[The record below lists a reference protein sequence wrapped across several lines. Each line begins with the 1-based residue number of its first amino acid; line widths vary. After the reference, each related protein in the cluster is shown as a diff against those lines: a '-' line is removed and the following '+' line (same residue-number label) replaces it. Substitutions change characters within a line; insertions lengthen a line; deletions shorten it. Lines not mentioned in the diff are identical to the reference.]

1 MQGMDEPTRYPVSE
15 TAGPPAPRHVS
26 LARPY
31 ARTGGRTRPDQD
43 LSLEA
48 LVTTSEQGRR
58 YEGARTEEHR
68 RICDFCANART
79 VADIVAELQL
89 PLGVVKVIVAD
100 MAAEGLVLVHQ
111 PGLAFGDRSSRE
123 FMQRLLNSLHAL

>member
-1 MQGMDEPTRYPVSE
+1 MDEPTRYPVAE
-15 TAGPPAPRHVS
+15 NAGPPVQRHVP

-31 ARTGGRTRPDQD
+31 ARTGGRTRPDRD

-58 YEGARTEEHR
+58 HDGARTEEHR
-68 RICDFCANART
+68 RICDFCTTART

-89 PLGVVKVIVAD
+89 PLGVMKVIVAD
-100 MAAEGLVLVHQ
+100 MATAGLVLVHQ
-111 PGLAFGDRSSRE
+111 PGLAFGDQSSRE
-123 FMQRLLNSLHAL
+123 FMQRVLNGLHAL

>member
-26 LARPY
+26 LARPH

-79 VADIVAELQL
+79 VAAIVAELRR
-89 PLGVVKVIVAD
+89 PPGGVNVIVAGR
-100 MAAEGLVLVHQ
+100 AAAGLVLVHQ
-111 PGLAFGDRSSRE
+111 PGLAFGDRSCRE
-123 FMQRLLNSLHAL
+123 FMQRLLNGLRAL

>member
-1 MQGMDEPTRYPVSE
+1 MNEAPSRFQLEDQ
-15 TAGPPAPRHVS
+15 PPAQRHVS

-31 ARTGGRTRPDQD
+31 ARTGGRTKPDQH

-58 YEGARTEEHR
+58 HEGVRTEEHR
-68 RICDFCANART
+68 TICDFCTHART
-79 VADIVAELQL
+79 LADIVAELQL

-100 MAAEGLVLVHQ
+100 MATAGLVLVHQ

-123 FMQRLLNSLHAL
+123 FLQRLLDSLHAI

>member
-1 MQGMDEPTRYPVSE
+1 MDEPARFGVGE
-15 TAGPPAPRHVS
+15 QAPPAPRHVS

-31 ARTGGRTRPDQD
+31 ARTGGRTHPEHH

-48 LVTTSEQGRR
+48 LVSTSEQGRR

-68 RICDFCANART
+68 TICDFCAESRT
-79 VADIVAELQL
+79 LADIVAELQL

-100 MAAEGLVLVHQ
+100 MATAGMVLVHQ

-123 FMQRLLNSLHAL
+123 FMQRLLDSLHAL